1 MPVLEIEQLTIT
13 YPGAQVGAVRDVSV
27 SVEAGERVGIVG
39 ESGSGKTTLTAAIT
53 RSLPKGTRVSGTIR
67 FNGTDL
73 ARLSDREFRKLQSVQ
88 IARIPQDPLASLNPV
103 LRVDRQLSD
112 TIRAHRSTTKA
123 ERISIIEGALAE
135 VGIPDPAVKRRAYPH
150 ELSGG
155 LRQRV
160 LIALALVNAPRV
172 LIADEPTTALDV
184 TVQAQ
189 ILQLIDNELTSRQMS
204 LLLITH
210 DIGVVA
216 ELCNRIIVMRNGIT
230 IEEGATKELMTNPTE
245 PYTRQLFEAAS
256 AMPISHETM
265 SST

>member
-1 MPVLEIEQLTIT
+1 MPALEISQLTIT

-27 SVEAGERVGIVG
+27 TVDPGERVGIVG

-53 RSLPKGTRVSGTIR
+53 RSLPKGTKMSGAMK

-73 ARLSDREFRKLQSVQ
+73 SGLSGRDFRRLQSVE

-112 TIRAHRSTTKA
+112 AIRAHRATTKA
-123 ERISIIEGALAE
+123 ERLSIIESSLAE
-135 VGIPDPAVKRRAYPH
+135 VGIPDASRRRRAYPH

-160 LIALALVNAPRV
+160 LIALALVNSPSL

-189 ILQLIDNELTSRQMS
+189 ILDLLDRELTERKMS

-216 ELCNRIIVMRNGIT
+216 ELCNRIMVMRNGVIV
-230 IEEGATKELMTNPTE
+230 EEGPTEELMTNPQD
-245 PYTRQLFEAAS
+245 PYTRQLFEAVA
-256 AMPISHETM
+256 AMPIRDDPK
-265 SST
+265 STT